1 MRGAVARRPMPPLMV
16 RGGVERGETEGI
28 RKPGNETG
36 RVETTA
42 FFRGSEIE
50 QTIPQSATLT
60 APFAQ
65 GSHGKGR
72 RAPPNSTP
80 CCLFCRE
87 VMRENI
93 SVGQNA
99 RSRSQ
104 LHPQVSFGFD
114 YAKQKHTRKGCA
126 LFWSGKRDLNPR
138 HLPWQG
144 NALPLSYS
152 RICRISA
159 C

>member
-65 GSHGKGR
+65 GSHGWG
-72 RAPPNSTP
+72 AFVANTFAQGSQGVAGEVPHPPIMPHWKDFPS
-80 CCLFCRE
+80 
-87 VMRENI
+87 
-93 SVGQNA
+93 
-99 RSRSQ
+99 
-104 LHPQVSFGFD
+104 
-114 YAKQKHTRKGCA
+114 
-126 LFWSGKRDLNPR
+126 
-138 HLPWQG
+138 
-144 NALPLSYS
+144 
-152 RICRISA
+152 
-159 C
+159 